1 MGLGYG
7 LISCQRS
14 FGDPRTWEDLYGE
27 ALLLTELAEAEGLD
41 SVWLTEHHFID
52 DGYMASVLPMAAAM
66 ASRTSRIEIGTGV
79 LLAPLHD
86 PLRLAED
93 AATVAL
99 LARGRFTLGM
109 GLGWMP
115 AEFEALGARLDQ
127 RGRSMTEILEIL
139 SRAWTGEPFTY
150 EGTVHR
156 VPGVGVRPVPAA
168 APRMIIGG
176 NADAAVRRAARLADG
191 FFSNAS
197 PDRLQQQIA
206 IATEELERL
215 GKDPMAFRWI
225 YYHVIH
231 PSSEPGLDPGGALE
245 HAWQVRWKYS
255 DMDASA
261 RRTAALRAPPKLP
274 DDRRESIRRSTLLG
288 PADHVVQR
296 LLAIREASGVPL
308 EFVARSYFP
317 TMPHAQQAEIV
328 EWLAQEVAPHL

>member
-1 MGLGYG
+1 MGLGFG
-7 LISCQRS
+7 LISCQRTL
-14 FGDPRTWEDLYGE
+14 GDPRSWEDLYSE
-27 ALLLTELAEAEGLD
+27 ALSLTELAEAEGLD
-41 SVWLTEHHFID
+41 SIWLTEHHFID

-66 ASRTSRIEIGTGV
+66 AARTSRIEIGTGV
-79 LLAPLHD
+79 LLAPLHN
-86 PLRLAED
+86 PIRLAED

-109 GLGWMP
+109 GLGWMA

-139 SRAWTGEPFTY
+139 AQAWTGEPVTY

-156 VPGVGVRPVPAA
+156 VPGVGIRPVPTQ
-168 APRMIIGG
+168 APPMILGG
-176 NADAAVRRAARLADG
+176 NAEAAVRRAARLADG

-197 PDRLQQQIA
+197 PERLGQQIA
-206 IATEELERL
+206 IAIEELERVD
-215 GKDPMAFRWI
+215 KDPMAFRWI

-231 PSSEPGLDPGGALE
+231 PSTEPGLDPGGALE

-255 DMDASA
+255 DMEASA
-261 RRTAALRAPPKLP
+261 KRAGTIAAPPKLP
-274 DDRRESIRRSTLLG
+274 DDQRESVRRSTLLG

-296 LLAIREASGVPL
+296 LAAIRETSGVPL

-317 TMPHAQQAEIV
+317 TMGHAQQAEIV
-328 EWLAQEVAPHL
+328 EWLAREVAPHL